1 MNNLKIFNNKEFGEI
16 RTVEVNGKFYA
27 VGVDVARALDYAN
40 PSKAVTDH
48 CKGDF
53 LSWEVSDSTGKMQ
66 KTRLIPEGD
75 IYRLTIKASEQSQNK
90 GIKEKASKFEKW
102 IFDEVLPSIRKTG
115 RYEMEDGK
123 LPCPLHPSIASSLAD
138 LGRVTERIMKN
149 QGSEPYQIAEVFKM
163 ECKQFGMRL
172 PDYFVKVPECK
183 QMKLWDIIEIK
194 EDT

>member
-115 RYEMEDGK
+115 KYEMEDGIQQK
-123 LPCPLHPSIASSLAD
+123 VYETKATSLGEVASYTKEMDRRLEKQ
-138 LGRVTERIMKN
+138 GTEPWKICEAFKKV
-149 QGSEPYQIAEVFKM
+149 SE
-163 ECKQFGMRL
+163 QFGIIL
-172 PDYFVKVPECK
+172 PDDFVKVPNYR
-183 QMKLWDIIEIK
+183 QMSLFDEEK
-194 EDT
+194 T